1 MNETASGGFV
11 SLFGDQAPPVAQQ
24 PQTPPA
30 PAAPVQQ
37 AAPVVQQPPPQA
49 PAAPQ
54 ATAPVTPAATPAP
67 SAEDDDFLSLLV
79 PEQQQQVVSWSDDAK
94 KAFQATYG
102 QDDPI
107 AFKQKFDTINAEVEV
122 LRQKAEQGEG
132 ATRLLDSIEQRYPA
146 IAAALAEAAKGKDP
160 FEYLN
165 SIPNPSVLGKAAKDL
180 PEAFLLETYQAE
192 RFSQEELKA
201 LKTGDYSDLAIS
213 KEDLQ
218 AKAKSFLSV
227 AQYQHDERNQK
238 HMASLQQQEQQ
249 ARVQREAIDKSVTD
263 ALAAANSDPA
273 VRRHIDRDFIEKL
286 RKGSVLHGTIFNE
299 DGTWSKSAPAIL
311 IKGTRYDSDIKRAY
325 EAGLG
330 AAKQRSIIEET
341 ARMPE
346 RFAPNTGG
354 YASPAPQQKA
364 SSNGTFTG
372 IEDFMSNTVPQQRN

>member
-1 MNETASGGFV
+1 MNETVSGGFT
-11 SLFGDQAPPVAQQ
+11 SLFGDTAPIVA
-24 PQTPPA
+24 
-30 PAAPVQQ
+30 
-37 AAPVVQQPPPQA
+37 PPPQA
-49 PAAPQ
+49 PATPPPA
-54 ATAPVTPAATPAP
+54 APVPPVQAQAPVQQQAQTPPAAPAQTPP
-67 SAEDDDFLSLLV
+67 VQQEDADFLSLLV
-79 PEQQQQVVSWSDDAK
+79 PEQQQQAVSWSDEAK

-107 AFKQKFDTINAEVEV
+107 AFKQKFDTINAEAEV

-146 IAAALAEAAKGKDP
+146 LAAALAEAAKGKDP
-160 FEYLN
+160 FEYL
-165 SIPNPSVLGKAAKDL
+165 SSMPNPSVLGKAAKDL
-180 PEAFLLETYQAE
+180 PDHFLLQTYKGD
-192 RFSQEELKA
+192 RFTPQEINA
-201 LKTGDYSDLAIS
+201 LKTGDYSDLDVS

-218 AKAKSFLSV
+218 IKVKHYLPI
-227 AQYQHDERNQK
+227 AQDVHDERNQK

-249 ARVQREAIDKSVTD
+249 ARQQREAIDKSVTD
-263 ALAAANSDPA
+263 ALSAANNDPA

-311 IKGTRYDSDIKRAY
+311 IKGTRYDADIKRAY
-325 EAGLG
+325 EAGLNS
-330 AAKQRSIIEET
+330 AKQRSLIEET

-354 YASPAPQQKA
+354 YASPAPQRTA

-372 IEDFMSNTVPQQRN
+372 IEDFMSNNTVPQQRN